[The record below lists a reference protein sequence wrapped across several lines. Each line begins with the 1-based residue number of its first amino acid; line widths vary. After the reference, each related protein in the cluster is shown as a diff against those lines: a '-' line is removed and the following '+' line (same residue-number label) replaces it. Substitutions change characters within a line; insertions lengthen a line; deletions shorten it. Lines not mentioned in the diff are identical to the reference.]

1 MDRVTVACVQ
11 QRLRMHATIDDYR
24 EDLRRFLRIAQTKH
38 AHLVV
43 FPELAGVMVAPPM
56 LRDFRATLL
65 KVADRGRRK
74 QASQWQRVV
83 GTVAHYAAST
93 VGADFRASLR
103 SFLNVT
109 PQPAWDAYANLFAD
123 LAREFSVIIVA
134 PSAYLPDP
142 ADQVVRNLAGVFA
155 RDGSLLGY
163 QAKVVLHPE
172 DEDLAQPGDGW
183 KPIASEVGAL
193 GVMVGGDVLY
203 PEVGRALAYQG
214 AEILV
219 TLAGCPNP
227 VLYQKIRA
235 GMLARMQD
243 NQLFGLVSFLV
254 GHNELSRGER
264 EPFIGKSAI
273 FAPQELTPRL
283 NGVLVEMGNLRSE
296 GVLAAEWDFVALKKL
311 WDSSDTPVRHKLP
324 LAQAGQ
330 LLSKLY
336 ERLKGLPK
344 IFDPALLTTTANN
357 DEELA
362 ETLLPTVD
370 LPLSLDELPIIN
382 LVTRR
387 WSSSNPA
394 NIFDSEELD
403 FTHLPDYARLD
414 PEFFRA
420 AQSTGSEGRGFRKPS
435 DEETDE
441 MDALG
446 SAEETKK

>member
-1 MDRVTVACVQ
+1 
-11 QRLRMHATIDDYR
+11 MHATIDDYR

-38 AHLVV
+38 AHLVI
-43 FPELAGVMVAPPM
+43 FPELAGVMVTPPM
-56 LRDFRATLL
+56 LRDFRTTLL

-74 QASQWQRVV
+74 QASHWHRVV

-109 PQPAWDAYANLFAD
+109 PQHAWDAYANLFAD
-123 LAREFSVIIVA
+123 LAREFSMIIVA

-142 ADQVVRNLAGVFA
+142 TDQVVRNLAGVFA
-155 RDGSLLGY
+155 RDGTLLGY

-183 KPIASEVGAL
+183 KPIVTEVGAL

-227 VLYQKIRA
+227 VLYQKIRS

-254 GHNELSRGER
+254 GHNELSRGAR

-296 GVLAAEWDFVALKKL
+296 GVLTADWDFVALKKL

-330 LLSKLY
+330 LLARLY

-344 IFDPALLTTTANN
+344 IFDPALLTTTANDD
-357 DEELA
+357 DEITENLLA
-362 ETLLPTVD
+362 NNNT
-370 LPLSLDELPIIN
+370 PLSLDELPIIN

-387 WSSSNPA
+387 WSTTNP
-394 NIFDSEELD
+394 NDIFESEELD
-403 FTHLPDYARLD
+403 FTQLPDYARLD
-414 PEFFRA
+414 PEFFRTT
-420 AQSTGSEGRGFRKPS
+420 QSTVAEVRGLAKTS

-441 MDALG
+441 MDALD
-446 SAEETKK
+446 SSEEYKN